1 MAYHRSFPLG
11 HAARPAPANPAVAT
25 TAMDLEFAHLSDTGR
40 VRGHNEDFV
49 GFAVPETLEG
59 ARQRGWMFAVADGVG
74 GQEYGEVAS
83 RTAVETMIAGFGA
96 ATAGEAHAAL
106 LARLVQT
113 ANIKVYETGRAGG
126 PGGVPMATTIVACAL
141 RFDKAVIAH
150 VGDSRCYLVRRAH
163 AMALTRD
170 HTVVNDQVRLG
181 VMSAREAAK
190 AETRHILSRSLGN
203 DLFVNVD
210 VSEHHVM
217 ADDVLLLCSDGL
229 HGAVSPQE
237 IAAAVGHGQD
247 LKEAARALVDLANEH
262 DGGDNVSI
270 FLIRIRNVE
279 RVGMYRGRPYKLR

>member
-1 MAYHRSFPLG
+1 ME
-11 HAARPAPANPAVAT
+11 
-25 TAMDLEFAHLSDTGR
+25 LEFAHLTDKGK
-40 VRGHNEDFV
+40 VRGHNEDFL
-49 GFAVPETLEG
+49 GYAVPETAEG

-74 GQEYGEVAS
+74 GQEFGEVAS

-106 LARLVQT
+106 LARLVQA
-113 ANIKVYETGRAGG
+113 ANIKVYETGRAAG
-126 PGGVPMATTIVACAL
+126 PGGVAMATTMVACGL

-150 VGDSRCYLVRRAH
+150 VGDSRCYLIRRGH

-217 ADDVLLLCSDGL
+217 AGDVLVLCSDGL
-229 HGAVSPQE
+229 LGAVSPHE
-237 IAAAVGHGQD
+237 IAVTAGHGED
-247 LKEAARALVDLANEH
+247 LNTAVRALVELANDH
-262 DGGDNVSI
+262 DGGDNVSVLHDSASATSNAWACI
-270 FLIRIRNVE
+270 VAVLTNCADWIA
-279 RVGMYRGRPYKLR
+279 